1 MRIVFIGSPE
11 FAIPSLTS
19 LHNHF
24 QVVGVITQPNRPAG
38 RGRNKRPSAVKTFAL
53 QNELALIQPRKI
65 RDEIV
70 LSQIN
75 LWNPDVVVVAAYGQI
90 IPSSL
95 LEIPPHGFVNVHAS
109 LLPRWR
115 GAAPVQAAILHGDQY
130 TGITIMQMDP
140 GMDTGPIIAQA
151 KVAINEEDT
160 AGDLLTRLSHLGAQ
174 LIVDTLPSYLAGDI
188 KATPQNHLEATPAP
202 LISKEDGRF
211 TPAQS
216 AEYVAR
222 QVRAFEPWPGSYFYW
237 DSKIVR
243 VRKSHA
249 IPSAEDNIG
258 RIILINDKPAICMR
272 EGVLVLDVLQ
282 ISGKKALPGYEFIRG
297 ARNFVGSEL
306 DFE

>member
-1 MRIVFIGSPE
+1 MRIVFVGSPE

-24 QVVGVITQPNRPAG
+24 QVVGVITQPDRPAG

-53 QNELALIQPRKI
+53 QNDLALIQPRMI
-65 RDEIV
+65 RDEDAH
-70 LSQIN
+70 SQIE

-95 LEIPPHGFVNVHAS
+95 LNIPLHGFVNLHAS

-115 GAAPVQAAILHGDQY
+115 GAAPVQAAILHGDTT

-140 GMDTGPIIAQA
+140 GMDTGPILAQS
-151 KVAINEEDT
+151 KVAIDEEET
-160 AGDLLTRLSHLGAQ
+160 AGELLSRLSHLGAQ

-188 KATPQNHLEATPAP
+188 KATTQNHHEATSAP
-202 LISKEDGRF
+202 LIKKEDGMF
-211 TPAQS
+211 TPDQS

-222 QVRAFEPWPGSYFYW
+222 QVRAFEPWPGSYFHW

-243 VRKSHA
+243 VRKAHA
-249 IPSAEDNIG
+249 ILTAEDSIG
-258 RIILINDKPAICMR
+258 RIIQVNDKPAICMR
-272 EGVLVLDVLQ
+272 EGVLVLDELQ
-282 ISGKKALPGYEFIRG
+282 ISGKKAMPGTVFLRG
-297 ARNFVGSEL
+297 ARDFVGSKIV
-306 DFE
+306 FE